1 MEDRQQIR
9 VEAERDA
16 DPRIDLAVE
25 RTLLAIE
32 RTQLAWV
39 RTVMGMITAGIAID
53 KGFQALHQARLM
65 SGLAWEKNGHFAGL
79 LLTIGG
85 TLLMILTTVIY
96 ILRIRELNLTRGAKG
111 KLPTPGVLISF
122 FICLIGA
129 LAIYFLTIPW

>member
-1 MEDRQQIR
+1 MENGQLIR
-9 VEAERDA
+9 EEAERDA

-96 ILRIRELNLTRGAKG
+96 TLRIRELNLMRGAKS
-111 KLPTPGVLISF
+111 KVPPSGVLISF

-129 LAIYFLTIPW
+129 LAIYFLTFSW